1 MRTIFVRLAMLP
13 LALALLAGCPDRT
26 ISEVNPEQGR
36 VEYKNIP
43 VTVNRDIDI
52 LFVIDNSKSMEDK
65 QENLVA
71 NFPDFINVLQTIPG
85 GLPNVHIGVVTTDM
99 GAKATRDPTPAT
111 GVSGCTGS
119 GEDGRL
125 RTHPSISGSFISDID
140 PGTGVR
146 SKNYSG
152 DLATVFRQL
161 AKVGDTGCGFEQ
173 HLESMKRALTNP
185 ANNGFVRRDAYLAV
199 IFIADED
206 DCSMARTAML
216 GPESAALGTLQS
228 FRCTRFGV
236 TCDQNGSTTDAM
248 KQVGSKGQCHPNDS
262 SPYLETVQS
271 YVDFL
276 KGLKAD
282 PKLLIV
288 AGVLGTTE
296 PFQVELRAPLG
307 QTAVE
312 PALAHSCSYTGSRG
326 LEVADPPI
334 RLKYFLDQF
343 PDRSTFTTICQ
354 RNLADALEKIAGL
367 LRIIIGD
374 PCMQGL
380 PADVDPQ
387 TPGPQYDCVVSDL
400 QKPGTAEAVE
410 TVIPACNASLLNKPC
425 WHIAVDADRCPA
437 DDQLALKIERAVDP
451 PADTHIIANCVTEA
465 N

>member
-1 MRTIFVRLAMLP
+1 MLP

-65 QENLVA
+65 QTNLIA

-99 GAKATRDPTPAT
+99 GGKATRDATPAT
-111 GVSGCTGS
+111 GVGGCTGS
-119 GEDGRL
+119 GEDGKL
-125 RTHPSISGSFISDID
+125 RTIPAISGSFISDID
-140 PGTGVR
+140 LGTGVR
-146 SKNYSG
+146 QKNYTG
-152 DLATVFRQL
+152 DLSTVFGQL
-161 AKVGDTGCGFEQ
+161 ARVGDTGCGFEQ

-216 GPESAALGTLQS
+216 GSSPSLGTLQS

-236 TCDQNGSTTDAM
+236 TCDRGGATSGAM
-248 KQVGSKGQCHPNDS
+248 NQVGSKDQCHPNES
-262 SPYLETVQS
+262 SEYLETVQS

-276 KGLKAD
+276 KGIKDD
-282 PKLLIV
+282 PKKVIV
-288 AGVLGTTE
+288 AGVLGAME
-296 PFQVELRAPLG
+296 PFQVELRAP
-307 QTAVE
+307 QANSPVE
-312 PALAHSCSYTGSRG
+312 PALAYSCSYTGQMG
-326 LEVADPPI
+326 LELAVPPI
-334 RLKYFLDQF
+334 RLKHFLDQF

-367 LRIIIGD
+367 LRTIVGD
-374 PCMQGL
+374 PCIQGI
-380 PADVDPQ
+380 PADVDLE
-387 TPGPQYDCVVSDL
+387 TPGPQYECAVSDV
-400 QKPGTAEAVE
+400 QKPGTVDAVE
-410 TVIPACNASLLNKPC
+410 TVIPACNASQSNKPC

-437 DDQLALKIERAVDP
+437 DDQLALKIERSVDP
-451 PADTHIIANCVTEA
+451 PPDTHIIANCVTEA